1 MNKTIITL
9 PELKLLGLTCRTNN
23 KSEMDPATAQ
33 IPLTLQ
39 NYFSTMCPDRI
50 PYRKNPGVTYCF
62 YTEYET
68 DFTGDYTYFVGEEVP
83 SLDGLPNGLVPL
95 LVQAQR
101 YVKFT
106 TDSGAMPTVCIEAWQ
121 KIWAMSPEELGG
133 IRSYLADFEVYDG
146 RATNPKSTVLD
157 IYIGII

>member
-1 MNKTIITL
+1 MKKLTTTL
-9 PELKLLGLTCRTNN
+9 PELKLLGLTCCTNN
-23 KSEMDPATAQ
+23 KLEMDPTTAK

-39 NYFSTMCPDRI
+39 NYFGTMCPDRI
-50 PYRKNPGVTYCF
+50 PYRKHPGVTYCV

-83 SLDGLPNGLVPL
+83 SLEAIPNGLVPL
-95 LVQAQR
+95 LLPAQK

-106 TDSGAMPTVCIEAWQ
+106 TESGTMPSVCIEAWQ

-133 IRSYLADFEVYDG
+133 TRNYVADFEFYDE
-146 RATNPKSTVLD
+146 RASNPKSTVLD
-157 IYIGII
+157 IYVGIR